1 MKKAL
6 VVSIIFNI
14 IFMIALGV
22 VLNTTYTIE
31 VNGIEYNQKIIDYIR
46 GVEI

>member
-1 MKKAL
+1 MYKWFGLSIAL
-6 VVSIIFNI
+6 NI
-14 IFMIALGV
+14 ILIVCLYV

-46 GVEI
+46 GEE

>member
-14 IFMIALGV
+14 IFMIALVGI
-22 VLNTTYTIE
+22 LNSTYSIE
-31 VNGIEYNQKIIDYIR
+31 VNGITYNQKIIDYIR
-46 GVEI
+46 GVE